1 MATKNNAPKIKRG
14 EVDRWTGNAI
24 TNVSKNT
31 PEQQRAVDEINGTA
45 KGGKAPAKKPAPK
58 KK

>member
-1 MATKNNAPKIKRG
+1 MAAKNNAPKIKRG

-24 TNVSKNT
+24 TNVGKNT
-31 PEQQRAVDEINGTA
+31 PEQQKLADEINGTG

>member
-1 MATKNNAPKIKRG
+1 MAANKVPKIKRG

-24 TNVSKNT
+24 TNVGKNS
-31 PEQQRAVDEINGTA
+31 PEQQKLVDEINGTA

>member
-1 MATKNNAPKIKRG
+1 MAASKAPKIKRG
-14 EVDRWTGNAI
+14 EVDRWTGHAI

-31 PEQQRAVDEINGTA
+31 PEQQRAVDEINVTA
-45 KGGKAPAKKPAPK
+45 KGCKAPAKKPAPK

>member
-1 MATKNNAPKIKRG
+1 MAAKNSAPKIKRG

-24 TNVSKNT
+24 TNVSKST
-31 PEQQRAVDEINGTA
+31 PEQQKAIDEINGTA
-45 KGGKAPAKKPAPK
+45 KSGKAPAKKPATK

>member
-1 MATKNNAPKIKRG
+1 MAAKNNTPKIKRG

-31 PEQQRAVDEINGTA
+31 PEQQRIVDEINGTA
-45 KGGKAPAKKPAPK
+45 KGSKAPAKKPTPK

>member
-1 MATKNNAPKIKRG
+1 MAASKAPKIKRG

-31 PEQQRAVDEINGTA
+31 PEQQRAIDEMNGTA
-45 KGGKAPAKKPAPK
+45 KGSKAPAKKPTPK

>member
-1 MATKNNAPKIKRG
+1 MATNKAPKIKRG

-24 TNVSKNT
+24 TSFT
-31 PEQQRAVDEINGTA
+31 AHSPEQKKAIDEMNGTA

>member
-1 MATKNNAPKIKRG
+1 MAANKAPKIKRS

-31 PEQQRAVDEINGTA
+31 PEQQRAVDEINGSG
-45 KGGKAPAKKPAPK
+45 KGSKAPAKKSAPK

>member
-1 MATKNNAPKIKRG
+1 MAAKNNAPKIKRG

-24 TNVSKNT
+24 TNVSRNT
-31 PEQQRAVDEINGTA
+31 PEQQRAIDEMNGTA
-45 KGGKAPAKKPAPK
+45 KGGKAPAKKPATK